1 MTKGSSSLLVL
12 ACRRCPF
19 SNRRDLAIFSE
30 QAKGDGEMK
39 GWKWAGKLRVQIWII
54 VVLVFII
61 WIVLQKQY
69 Y

>member
-1 MTKGSSSLLVL
+1 
-12 ACRRCPF
+12 
-19 SNRRDLAIFSE
+19 
-30 QAKGDGEMK
+30 MK
-39 GWKWAGKLRVQIWII
+39 GWKWAGKLRVQICII

>member
-1 MTKGSSSLLVL
+1 
-12 ACRRCPF
+12 
-19 SNRRDLAIFSE
+19 
-30 QAKGDGEMK
+30 MK